1 MGSGYFPL
9 FTCASSAPAFFC
21 NLAYLLNRAT
31 NRTNTRSALPKSLF
45 SYQYQPRFLY
55 SSLPTLHQSNMDF
68 IRQLAAL
75 NSLPATLIDEEYD
88 QRYRWYH
95 NTYAQSPLEW
105 VQYRAE
111 YDLWEKYC
119 RSLCDNSTQA
129 RTLK

>member
-1 MGSGYFPL
+1 
-9 FTCASSAPAFFC
+9 
-21 NLAYLLNRAT
+21 
-31 NRTNTRSALPKSLF
+31 
-45 SYQYQPRFLY
+45 
-55 SSLPTLHQSNMDF
+55 MDF